1 MNNAATVGIAEAAL
15 AAAFEK
21 ADDAVD
27 VVLLAPGRQDGT
39 TDWLRAVQEHA
50 ARA

>member
-21 ADDAVD
+21 LNDAVD
-27 VVLLAPGRQDGT
+27 VVLLALGRQDGT
-39 TDWLRAVQEHA
+39 TVGVRAV
-50 ARA
+50 